1 MKSVS
6 LSVAIKWLG
15 WVSGSG
21 KEAESGGDLVGFMEG
36 ATRVRNRKA
45 LVGVGKVEESLV
57 VEEGTHGHM

>member
-21 KEAESGGDLVGFMEG
+21 KEAVSGGDLVGFMEG

-45 LVGVGKVEESLV
+45 LVGVGEVEKW
-57 VEEGTHGHM
+57 

>member
-21 KEAESGGDLVGFMEG
+21 KEAVPGGDLVGFMEG
-36 ATRVRNRKA
+36 VTRVRNRKA
-45 LVGVGKVEESLV
+45 LVGVGEVEESSV
-57 VEEGTHGHM
+57 VEEGTCGHM